1 MSRPGLL
8 FALLLSLTVSY
19 NQVVAF
25 LPSRISAR
33 TTNQNR
39 LFDDRNDYFELLN
52 RNELSNSAV
61 AITSS
66 LNPYEIEQLNKGLV
80 GSPGFISSIP
90 ISTQAQS
97 RKELAKMVVA
107 AAVLYLS
114 LNIRMKEMVDKL
126 DYSNKSDGDVN
137 NGRPIIMPNG
147 IQYTDLAPVIAN
159 REPSVLSEINVL
171 PQRGDEMILLAKLF
185 YNGLQVNK
193 GNSNVLLSFLCVEEG
208 KYQEVYSVE
217 NSNFK
222 DVPLTGLKEA
232 INGMKYNNRR
242 KVIIPAY
249 LAFGSDGLA
258 PFIPS
263 GAAVMY
269 ELTLTK
275 KIQ

>member
-1 MSRPGLL
+1 MSASVFVVALL
-8 FALLLSLTVSY
+8 FSMTVSY
-19 NQVVAF
+19 NQVDAF
-25 LPSRISAR
+25 LQSRISDCA
-33 TTNQNR
+33 TKQSR
-39 LFDDRNDYFELLN
+39 LFDERSDYFELLN
-52 RNELSNSAV
+52 RNQLSNSDVAV
-61 AITSS
+61 TSS
-66 LNPYEIEQLNKGLV
+66 LNPFEIEQLNKGLV
-80 GSPGFISSIP
+80 GSPGFISSVP

-97 RKELAKMVVA
+97 RKELAKLVVG

-126 DYSNKSDGDVN
+126 DYSNKVDSNIN
-137 NGRPIIMPNG
+137 NGNPIIMPNG
-147 IQYTDLAPVIAN
+147 IQYTDLAPVISTA
-159 REPSVLSEINVL
+159 EPNVLSEMNVT

-193 GNSNVLLSFLCVEEG
+193 GNNNQLLSFLCLEEG
-208 KYQEVYSVE
+208 KYEEVYSVE

-222 DVPLTGLKEA
+222 DVPLNGLKEA
-232 INGMKYNNRR
+232 ISGMKYNNRR
-242 KVIIPAY
+242 KAIIPAY

-275 KIQ
+275 KNR